1 MHIDMKTGPIRSIA
15 GKSEGVGDL
24 VQPGVTEL
32 SNGWLPSSEPAFK
45 STLLLC
51 RQKWIFTM
59 VNLREATRE
68 IGDKLNAS
76 ANAVD
81 SADNAS
87 ADQF

>member
-1 MHIDMKTGPIRSIA
+1 MKIDMKTGPVRSIA
-15 GKSEGVGDL
+15 GKSKGVAEL

-32 SNGWLPSSEPAFK
+32 SDGWLPTSEPAFK

-59 VNLREATRE
+59 VDLREATRE

-81 SADNAS
+81 SADTDS